1 MDKEVLSEKI
11 SDLKQKVLAKLNVMN
26 IFDDVKKG
34 LDILIKNESISYS
47 YLVLLFLIYEG
58 KFIENIVDLEILNII
73 AEAKGENQA
82 LAIYYLLNNRSFLN
96 KSNYRDI
103 IRIIGKAEDFS
114 VPVIYSLLMD
124 LNALNTDYIG
134 EVIHII
140 AEAKG
145 EEQAILASSLRRCS
159 SHREITMKAIYLASV
174 LDNLSVQLLKE
185 RNVADLMI
193 TLFAS
198 KENYNIGELQT
209 ASVTEDTPGKY
220 KLVLI
225 PKQKEGD

>member
-82 LAIYYLLNNRSFLN
+82 LAIYYLLNNRS
-96 KSNYRDI
+96 Y
-103 IRIIGKAEDFS
+103 
-114 VPVIYSLLMD
+114 